1 MAKQVGMLV
10 QKDKLNDL
18 TNKQFNEFTNQ
29 RFTE

>member
-1 MAKQVGMLV
+1 MTKQGGMLV

-18 TNKQFNEFTNQ
+18 TNQ